1 MCCSVITYKNGHY
14 YSLNQYL
21 QEKFGCKV
29 YKLALDG
36 GCTCPNRD
44 GTIGSRGCIFCS
56 EGGSGEF
63 AQKKCKNIAQQIE
76 LAKLRVSDKIK
87 SGKYIAYFQSYTN
100 TYAPVSYLKE
110 MFSEAIKND
119 SIVALSVG
127 TRPDCLSDD
136 VLELLAEL
144 NSCKPVWVELGLQT
158 IHKDTADYIRR
169 GYDLPVF
176 GESVKRL
183 KNLGITVIVHVILGL
198 PYESRE
204 KMLQTVDYVGRSGAD
219 GIKLQLLHV
228 LKDTDLE
235 NEYKSG
241 KFEVLSMNEYIDILS
256 ECIEIL
262 PPDMVIHR
270 LTGDGDKKLL
280 VAPMWSTDKKVVLNA
295 INRTFAEN
303 DIVQG
308 KLYTNVKNIS
318 KNSI

>member
-1 MCCSVITYKNGHY
+1 MNTYKNGHY

-63 AQKKCKNIAQQIE
+63 AQKKCKSIAQQIE
-76 LAKLRVSDKIK
+76 FAKLRVSDKIK

-110 MFSEAIKND
+110 IFSEAIRND

-136 VLELLAEL
+136 ALELLAQL
-144 NSCKPVWVELGLQT
+144 NCCKPVWVELGLQT
-158 IHKDTADYIRR
+158 IHKDTAAYIRR

-176 GESVKRL
+176 EESVKKL
-183 KNLGITVIVHVILGL
+183 KKLGITVIVHVILGL

-228 LKDTDLE
+228 LKGTDLE
-235 NEYKSG
+235 DEYKTG
-241 KFEVLSMNEYIDILS
+241 KFEVLSMKEYIDILS
-256 ECIEIL
+256 RCIEIL

-280 VAPMWSTDKKVVLNA
+280 IAPMWSANKKAVLNA
-295 INRTFAEN
+295 INRAFAEN
-303 DIVQG
+303 DIFQG
-308 KLYTNVKNIS
+308 KLYTNVKNITQS
-318 KNSI
+318 SI